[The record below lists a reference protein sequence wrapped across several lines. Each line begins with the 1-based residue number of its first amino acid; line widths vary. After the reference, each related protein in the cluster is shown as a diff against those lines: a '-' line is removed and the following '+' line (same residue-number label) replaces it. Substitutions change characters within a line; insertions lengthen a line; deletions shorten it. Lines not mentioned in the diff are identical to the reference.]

1 VDEPWTI
8 VELAELAAQTLAAP
22 KPAGSL
28 ADAGTP
34 SGPAPSG
41 VPRSRPARAG
51 MVRSGPA
58 RAGVARS
65 ELARADM
72 TRADMARSSP
82 ARANGRVRDVP
93 NERLVRWYVTVGLVD
108 PPLSRRGRVARYGRR
123 HLLQL
128 VAVKRR
134 QAEGRSLAEIQ
145 AELAGATDDMLA
157 AVARVPDTWPAL
169 EARPTAPG
177 RFWAR
182 QAAWAEPAAAERP
195 GTPTAGAERREP
207 PTPAGAE
214 PREPPTPAT
223 AERLEALISAAT
235 EQPEPVVSAAAERQ
249 EAVASAAAQEE
260 ALASAAAGL
269 VRGVRLAPGVTLLL
283 EDTDRE
289 PGPDDVAEIVSA
301 ARPLLEE
308 LASRRLY
315 ADHLE

>member
-8 VELAELAAQTLAAP
+8 LELAELAAETLAAAQP
-22 KPAGSL
+22 TEPS

-41 VPRSRPARAG
+41 V
-51 MVRSGPA
+51 
-58 RAGVARS
+58 ARS
-65 ELARADM
+65 A
-72 TRADMARSSP
+72 RADMARSGP

-145 AELAGATDDMLA
+145 AELAGATDDVLA
-157 AVARVPDTWPAL
+157 TIARVPATWPAP

-182 QAAWAEPAAAERP
+182 QASLAQSPAAKRP
-195 GTPTAGAERREP
+195 GTPTAAAERRETVASAAAERGETVASAAAERGETVASAAAERGETVAFVAERPGPPISAAERREP
-207 PTPAGAE
+207 
-214 PREPPTPAT
+214 
-223 AERLEALISAAT
+223 SA
-235 EQPEPVVSAAAERQ
+235 SAAAERG
-249 EAVASAAAQEE
+249 EAPASG
-260 ALASAAAGL
+260 AAGL
-269 VRGVRLAPGVTLLL
+269 VYGVRLGPGVTLLL
-283 EDTDRE
+283 EGADRE
-289 PGPDDVAEIVSA
+289 PGPDDVAEIINA

-308 LASRRLY
+308 LASRHLY